1 MHNCIIL
8 NIENEIKLCTND
20 SAIINFLKELT
31 YLFLKSWYLIFK
43 KKFYYFKNLEFF
55 YTISTS
61 YYWFYLN
68 LFIFNIT
75 LTNIYKIQ

>member
-1 MHNCIIL
+1 MI
-8 NIENEIKLCTND
+8 
-20 SAIINFLKELT
+20 
-31 YLFLKSWYLIFK
+31 YLIFK

-75 LTNIYKIQ
+75 LILIFFNINIIIQIFIKFDKNIKILQKYYKKLYSYNQIIIK